1 MSGVIG
7 RPTLV
12 ADGSS
17 EHGSDTGRGHPRS
30 WVASAAFLVA
40 WWFTLGPVALG
51 GPATFV
57 VVDGQSMEPVY
68 AVGDLVVARARAE
81 HVPGDIAVFFAPDR
95 RRYVIH
101 RLEQRTDDGSWLTIG
116 DNNDRR
122 DSWTVP
128 DEAILGTEWFVL
140 PRVGLVLFW
149 VQDHPVR
156 FGAGIAALVV
166 AVSIGGRRRHQHPDL
181 VAALETAQRSSWRAD
196 RPVGDLTLLGAA
208 VTTFAVALV
217 TIQRLASVRMV
228 GSIQGAIMLALGA
241 TSAAIG
247 VLLYLRLVDGRGVS
261 EPLASRYMLAG
272 IVWDCP
278 HLPDVATT
286 VDHAGPRSLRRFTD
300 EHTGRI
306 LRAVEHDGDVM
317 RETYLTIDPD
327 GVGHRWIVE
336 TTVATQDE
344 ALVPP
349 IPDSI
354 APVSVEPVRADP
366 EPLRVE
372 PEPEPEPELL
382 RVEPEPE
389 VTAPELSQSTSRA
402 EIDARFEE
410 ILSRLDTMRT
420 ELGSP
425 SMSSG
430 EPPRVV
436 ARVEPAVAASE
447 PIPSGRAEDDSSGR
461 GERPGAAA
469 ASFDEIL
476 ARLDRL
482 RAGIGA

>member
-1 MSGVIG
+1 
-7 RPTLV
+7 
-12 ADGSS
+12 
-17 EHGSDTGRGHPRS
+17 
-30 WVASAAFLVA
+30 VASAAFLVA

-68 AVGDLVVARARAE
+68 AVGDLVVARARSE
-81 HVPGDIAVFFAPDR
+81 HAPGDIAVFFAPDR

-101 RLEQRTDDGSWLTIG
+101 RLEERADDGSWLTIG

-156 FGAGIAALVV
+156 FGAGVAALVV
-166 AVSIGGRRRHQHPDL
+166 AVSIGGRRRRQHPDL
-181 VAALETAQRSSWRAD
+181 VAALETAHRSPWRAD
-196 RPVGDLTLLGAA
+196 RPIGDLALLGAA
-208 VTTFAVALV
+208 VITFAVAIV

-228 GSIQGAIMLALGA
+228 GSIQGTIMLALGA
-241 TSAAIG
+241 ISATIG
-247 VLLYLRLVDGRGVS
+247 VLLYLRLVEGRGIP
-261 EPLASRYMLAG
+261 EPLASRYTLAG

-278 HLPDVATT
+278 YLPDVATT

-327 GVGHRWIVE
+327 GVGHRWVVE
-336 TTVATQDE
+336 TTITTQDE
-344 ALVPP
+344 ALLVPP
-349 IPDSI
+349 IPDSV
-354 APVSVEPVRADP
+354 ASVSVDPVGPDP

-372 PEPEPEPELL
+372 PEPEPLRVEPEPEPL
-382 RVEPEPE
+382 RVEPEPEPLRVEPEPEPE
-389 VTAPELSQSTSRA
+389 VTAPALPQSTSRA

-410 ILSRLDTMRT
+410 ILSRLDSMRAG
-420 ELGSP
+420 LGSP
-425 SMSSG
+425 STRSG
-430 EPPRVV
+430 DRARLPARIEPVV
-436 ARVEPAVAASE
+436 AVSQPDSVDPVGA
-447 PIPSGRAEDDSSGR
+447 DSSGR
-461 GERPGAAA
+461 AERPGAAA
-469 ASFDEIL
+469 ASFDDIL